1 VYGLVSE
8 GPSRVVCVRPGS
20 DPVETVRAALA
31 ELDQAHDAATTAVTA
46 APDLDSALAAVNE
59 LAAHMRRLSDADA
72 ELRTR
77 IIGHVWE
84 AERLSLAALAE
95 RVGISKS
102 RADQLIQA
110 VKKSRGQDS

>member
-1 VYGLVSE
+1 MGYVRS
-8 GPSRVVCVRPGS
+8 GP
-20 DPVETVRAALA
+20 DAVETVRAALA
-31 ELDQAHDAATTAVTA
+31 EVDQAHDAATTAVTA

-72 ELRTR
+72 ELRTQ
-77 IIGHVWE
+77 IIGRVWD

-110 VKKSRGQDS
+110 VKKSKGQNP